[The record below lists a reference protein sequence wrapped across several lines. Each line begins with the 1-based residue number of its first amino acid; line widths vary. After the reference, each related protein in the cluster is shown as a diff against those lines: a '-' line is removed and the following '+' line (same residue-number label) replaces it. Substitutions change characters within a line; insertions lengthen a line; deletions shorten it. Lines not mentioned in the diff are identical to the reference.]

1 MNFRKYLYFLIVLSA
16 YACVVASVVSG
27 RTSPSVSSGGKSAGD
42 DFPRVTRCPNS
53 VIPNMLCVDRTHKG
67 GAPGPQQRGQATPVT
82 QDSSSESPLLRD
94 IRRCIEMGK
103 GCRMPIQVSDTS
115 IPQPKKVSPTAVPSQ
130 PTKVSPIVPSQPTEV
145 MSTSVSSGGKSAGD
159 DFPRVTRCP
168 NSVIPNMLCV
178 DRTHKGGAPG
188 PQQRGQATPVTQDS
202 SSESP
207 LLRDIRRCIEMGKGC
222 RMPIQ
227 VSDTS
232 IPQPEKVSPTAV
244 PSQPTEVSP
253 TTGPSQPT
261 EVSPTTGPSQPTEVS
276 PTTGPS
282 QPTEV
287 SPTTVPSQ
295 PTEVS
300 PTTVPSQ
307 PTEVSPK
314 VSPGKKSHRKP
325 SSRRARKPDGK
336 NPVDRKEMRRHMS
349 ERRWP
354 RNIVR
359 VAFSKDYPADANR
372 TVVYRVMDDINRQT
386 CVKFVNSSD
395 PSKYHVRLN
404 DFVMSC
410 ASPIGYRNDPR
421 GYQMATLHPLCL
433 KKEGT
438 VAHLFMHVLGLHHQQ
453 MRSDRDQH
461 VTMNHENLVSSA
473 KPNFRKLHNRFAST
487 TLGLPYDYGSVT
499 HFPTHAFTNGKG
511 PHASLTRPYVGTL
524 GQREGLSSGDIASIN
539 RLYECSDHYLGDDIP
554 GAVPYKDFHDGLMA
568 RKSKVSDALR
578 EWMNRVTAAEQR
590 EPTTTTGPEGTTT
603 TTTEPTTTEPV
614 TTTTEPVTTTTE
626 PVTTTTEPVTTTTE
640 PVTTT
645 TEPVTTTT
653 TGSDAGREV
662 IQSLRRQNL
671 QIRQALEEIE
681 KDAQDNEK
689 EFQALRQE
697 LKDLLDTALSKPD
710 RDPYE
715 GVKGCILRD
724 DRRGIS
730 EPITESQLME
740 LVEDY
745 GWQVTKAP
753 PAETAVALTKVVC
766 PVVDQQFWLSKTTCE
781 VESPSHRRLHGNSPP
796 RKSLPT
802 IQAQEF
808 QALLKDGSLRQTQ
821 KDNPKAAKVTCG
833 LKQVYVVVH

>member
-232 IPQPEKVSPTAV
+232 IPQPEKVSPTA
-244 PSQPTEVSP
+244 
-253 TTGPSQPT
+253 
-261 EVSPTTGPSQPTEVS
+261 
-276 PTTGPS
+276 
-282 QPTEV
+282 
-287 SPTTVPSQ
+287 VPSQ